1 MTGPV
6 WDDMVTVGRIVRP
19 HGNKGQVVVASETD
33 FGADRFRVG
42 ATVWWLRAGAPEPV
56 AITDGR
62 AHDGRWV
69 VGLEGVQS
77 IDAADAL
84 RDLELRVP
92 AATLR
97 PLGPQAYYV
106 HQLAG
111 CRVETADG
119 RNVGTVGRV
128 DFGSG
133 TPLLVVVNA
142 GREVLVPMAE
152 EICRRIDV
160 SAKVIVIDPPE
171 GLIELNDR

>member
-1 MTGPV
+1 
-6 WDDMVTVGRIVRP
+6 MVTVGRIVRP
-19 HGNKGQVVVASETD
+19 HGNKGQVVVAGETD
-33 FGADRFRVG
+33 FGDERFRVG
-42 ATVWWLRAGAPEPV
+42 ATVWWLRAGTPEPV
-56 AITDGR
+56 TITDGR
-62 AHDGRWV
+62 PHDGRWV
-69 VGLEGVQS
+69 IGLEGVRS

-84 RDLELRVP
+84 RDWELRVP

-106 HQLAG
+106 HELAG

-119 RNVGTVGRV
+119 RKVGTVDRV
-128 DFGSG
+128 DFRSG
-133 TPLLVVVNA
+133 TPILVVLAGA

>member
-1 MTGPV
+1 
-6 WDDMVTVGRIVRP
+6 MVTVGRVVRP
-19 HGNKGQVVVASETD
+19 HGNKGQVVVAAETD

-42 ATVWWLRAGAPEPV
+42 EVVWWSRTGTPEPV
-56 AITDGR
+56 AITDSR
-62 AHDGRWV
+62 PHDGRWV
-69 VGLEGVQS
+69 IGLEGVRS
-77 IDAADAL
+77 IDDANAL
-84 RDLELRVP
+84 RDVELRVP
-92 AATLR
+92 AETLR

-106 HQLAG
+106 HELAG

-119 RNVGTVGRV
+119 RKVGTVGRV

-133 TPLLVVVNA
+133 TPILVVLGA

-152 EICRRIDV
+152 DICRRIDV